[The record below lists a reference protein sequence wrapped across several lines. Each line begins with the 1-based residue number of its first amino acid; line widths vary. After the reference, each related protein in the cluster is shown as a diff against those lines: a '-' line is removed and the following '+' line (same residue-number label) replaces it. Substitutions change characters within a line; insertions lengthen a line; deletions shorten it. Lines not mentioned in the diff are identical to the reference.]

1 MNPRPTR
8 HPARSLLRSPVSL
21 ALWVL
26 CWAGI
31 TSPRVHAADPVSERL
46 SAALSFHASFDDGPD
61 ARVARGD
68 RTLYHAASIETRNQP
83 VAGLPATGEVTLQ
96 PAVGSPGQ
104 VLQFN
109 KAKAPLMLFKAD
121 RNFPT
126 PRADWSGTVSLWMS
140 LDPAADLDPGFCDPI
155 QLTSKKWDDAA
166 LFLEF
171 EKRADGVPFRLGVYA
186 DTAVWNPLG
195 RKWEEIPAP
204 EKPLITLTKTPFSRS
219 RWTHAAFVI
228 EHFNTGKANG
238 RAQLFID
245 GKDAG
250 TISPRQQTFTWD
262 PAQSVI
268 MLGVGYVGLMDDLA
282 LFDRALTPAEISHLF
297 TLKDGL
303 RTLTPQP

>member
-1 MNPRPTR
+1 MKPRPTR
-8 HPARSLLRSPVSL
+8 HPAHSLLRSPIPL
-21 ALWVL
+21 ALWAL
-26 CWAGI
+26 CWAAT
-31 TSPRVHAADPVSERL
+31 TSSRVHASDPVTERL
-46 SAALSFHASFDDGPD
+46 SSALSFHASFDEGPD

-96 PAVGSPGQ
+96 PAVGHPGQ
-104 VLQFN
+104 VLQFT
-109 KAKAPLMLFKAD
+109 KAKAPLILFKAD
-121 RNFPT
+121 RNFPS
-126 PRADWSGTVSLWMS
+126 PRPEWAGTVSLWMS
-140 LDPAADLDPGFCDPI
+140 LDPASDLDPGFCDPI

-171 EKRADGVPFRLGVYA
+171 EKRAEGVPFRLGVYA
-186 DTAVWNPLG
+186 DTAVWNPDG

-204 EKPLITLTKTPFSRS
+204 EKPLITIAKTPFSRS
-219 RWTHAAFVI
+219 RWTHVAFVI
-228 EHFNTGKANG
+228 EHFNTGTANG

-268 MLGVGYVGLMDDLA
+268 MLGVSYVGLMDDLA

-303 RTLTPQP
+303 RTLTAKP